1 MDCFV
6 LVGVVHISGGVFI
19 LLLSVFIGLVVGL
32 SVGSA
37 VGLADGS
44 AVGVVVCLNVVVAV
58 GSVGW
63 VLR

>member
-32 SVGSA
+32 SVGEDSIELL
-37 VGLADGS
+37 GRKS
-44 AVGVVVCLNVVVAV
+44 VALIRYY
-58 GSVGW
+58 GGD
-63 VLR
+63 VLW